1 MSLWTA
7 AQAVAATGGSTQ
19 GDWFADGVSIDSRSL
34 QRGDL
39 FVALQAARDGH
50 DFVAQALENGAAAA
64 VVSRRPKGVAADV
77 AVSGGKQKH
86 DIVKHATAMGF
97 SVGVANTFVHVDTR
111 MDTPV
116 IWTY

>member
-39 FVALQAARDGH
+39 FVLCRRRGTVMILSHRHWRMAPPPPWCRGGQMVLLQMPPCLWFPTFRRR
-50 DFVAQALENGAAAA
+50 
-64 VVSRRPKGVAADV
+64 SR
-77 AVSGGKQKH
+77 
-86 DIVKHATAMGF
+86 T
-97 SVGVANTFVHVDTR
+97 
-111 MDTPV
+111 
-116 IWTY
+116 

>member
-39 FVALQAARDGH
+39 FVALQKKREKMLAK
-50 DFVAQALENGAAAA
+50 A
-64 VVSRRPKGVAADV
+64 VHKDKYAPYKV
-77 AVSGGKQKH
+77 
-86 DIVKHATAMGF
+86 
-97 SVGVANTFVHVDTR
+97 
-111 MDTPV
+111 V
-116 IWTY
+116 IPLC